1 MNRKNYIRFRNYD
14 IWSTSTITVVWSALI
29 SYSIMLKSN
38 LGIELVNTLELV
50 VIVLGIVGVNIGYR
64 NRIQYKHIILFDIL
78 LDLVFVI
85 VCIYLI
91 FVQDL
96 YNLAIFFYITRFI
109 MAVYTP
115 AKRESERHYEDFFL
129 TKGLYKA
136 MLKSIRE
143 KYSYFE
149 IISATLGASL
159 SIIFINVLKV
169 DVNHFV
175 IGLFVFNLINNI
187 FDLHRWN
194 KYLR

>member
-1 MNRKNYIRFRNYD
+1 
-14 IWSTSTITVVWSALI
+14 
-29 SYSIMLKSN
+29 
-38 LGIELVNTLELV
+38 
-50 VIVLGIVGVNIGYR
+50 
-64 NRIQYKHIILFDIL
+64 
-78 LDLVFVI
+78 
-85 VCIYLI
+85 
-91 FVQDL
+91 
-96 YNLAIFFYITRFI
+96 

-175 IGLFVFNLINNI
+175 IGLFIFNLINNI

>member
-1 MNRKNYIRFRNYD
+1 MNRTNYIKFRNYD
-14 IWSTSTITVVWSALI
+14 IWSTSTITVIWSALI

-64 NRIQYKHIILFDIL
+64 NRIHYKYIILFDII
-78 LDLVFVI
+78 LDIVFVI

-91 FVQDL
+91 FIQDL

-109 MAVYTP
+109 MAIYTP
-115 AKRESERHYEDFFL
+115 AKIESERHYEDFFL
-129 TKGLYKA
+129 TKGLYKTI
-136 MLKSIRE
+136 LKSIRE
-143 KYSYFE
+143 RYSYFE
-149 IISATLGASL
+149 IISATIGASL
-159 SIIFINVLKV
+159 SIVFINVLKV

-175 IGLFVFNLINNI
+175 IGLFIFNLLNNM